1 MDVLKETQHYYG
13 DVLKKSSDLKTN
25 ACCTMESIPNHV
37 KDKLKNIHD
46 DVLSTY
52 YGCGLSCQIVENNA
66 LLDLGWKWRDVCLL
80 SQFVGKNGRV
90 GWI

>member
-1 MDVLKETQHYYG
+1 MDVVKETQHYYG

-37 KDKLKNIHD
+37 KDKLKNIHV

-52 YGCGLSCQIVENNA
+52 YGCGLVMPDCLENTKI
-66 LLDLGWKWRDVCLL
+66 LDLGCGSGRDL
-80 SQFVGKNGRV
+80 SMSRKT
-90 GWI
+90 